1 MKGNELMSYEKR
13 KTQDM
18 PNLLNYN
25 GLIKI
30 LSMLGI
36 VSLSSLHCCYAG
48 ENMKNTME
56 TKKYYVSPNG
66 SDNEN
71 GSAEH
76 PFATIQKAADAAGPG
91 SQIIVR
97 AGTYREYVTI
107 KNSGTGESPVI
118 FSGERGSNGE
128 WKTIIDPGIPVTKWE
143 PAPEIGSGVYKTTG
157 IPFRPYCMTL
167 DGKLIVRI
175 SDNLMELGE
184 KGKSLKELT
193 SDSMNNNSMGGFT
206 LLSLPENT
214 ISSHGQLCGKTVDFW
229 DGVEVMYGYVDKKTY
244 IRFRNGE
251 NPNGKSIK
259 ASDKKPAVNIADKS
273 NIIIRD
279 FMICG
284 ARESIFVEGKKARNN
299 IIENNCLKHG
309 INRVHIT
316 SGSSNNIV
324 KNNIMTLGYLR
335 GELFRAGSQDDKL
348 GRHLYTVFKYMVGP
362 HLSDDRGVYIN
373 AAGKNNEACGN
384 IIYGGLL
391 GISVK
396 ATPDLN
402 IHDNIICNMSS
413 VGLVT
418 ATNDLKENSPANKD
432 KCVSGGKFYDNMIY
446 DCGINLRIHCYAN
459 YSIPRKEYFY
469 GNLLYQPKNAGMQI
483 FVCHLRDP
491 WPLGNLDE
499 QQIYIYQNTIYN
511 GSFFH
516 IKGSL
521 ETLKKR
527 GFPENRRLSFFLVNN
542 MILTPITDPE
552 IIERTRKQG
561 TELFA
566 NNLLFTTIPGNIPV
580 NNISVSPAEES
591 KCVSLTMKNTPLGA
605 MPYLQLPLESPARH
619 AGIDLSQSFTVDGKQ
634 YPSMPGMKKGYF
646 NGNTPD
652 LGAFQNDKLNEKF
665 FKMFSVLKNITQ

>member
-1 MKGNELMSYEKR
+1 MKGNELMNHEKR

-18 PNLLNYN
+18 PNRLNYN
-25 GLIKI
+25 GLVKI

-56 TKKYYVSPNG
+56 TKKYYVAPNG

-107 KNSGTGESPVI
+107 KNSGTGESPVT

-128 WKTIIDPGIPVTKWE
+128 WMTIIDPGIPVTKWE
-143 PAPEIGSGVYKTTG
+143 PAPEIGSGVYKTAS

-167 DGKLIVRI
+167 DDKLIVRI
-175 SDNLMELGE
+175 SDNLMELKD

-193 SDSMNNNSMGGFT
+193 ADSMNNNSMGGFT
-206 LLSLPENT
+206 LLSLPENAVST
-214 ISSHGQLCGKTVDFW
+214 HAQLCGKTVNFW

-259 ASDKKPAVNIADKS
+259 ASDKKPAVNIVDKS

-279 FMICG
+279 FMIQG
-284 ARESIFVEGKKARNN
+284 ARESMLIEGKNANNN
-299 IIENNCLKHG
+299 IIENNHLRHG
-309 INRVHIT
+309 ISRIHII
-316 SGSSNNIV
+316 SDASDNII
-324 KNNIMTLGYLR
+324 KNNVMTLGYLK
-335 GELFRAGSQDDKL
+335 GELFRAGSKEDKL
-348 GRHLYTVFKYMVGP
+348 GRHLYTVFKYIIGH
-362 HLSDDRGVYIN
+362 HLSDDHGIYIRK
-373 AAGKNNEACGN
+373 AGKNNEVSNN
-384 IIYGGLL
+384 ILYQGLI
-391 GISVK
+391 GIDVV
-396 ATPDLN
+396 ATPELN
-402 IHDNIICNMSS
+402 VHDNIITNMSS
-413 VGLVT
+413 VGLCTSTTELEKTSVT
-418 ATNDLKENSPANKD
+418 SCT
-432 KCVSGGKFYDNMIY
+432 GGRFYNNMIY
-446 DCGINLRIHCYAN
+446 NCGINLRIHCYAN

-469 GNLLYQPKNAGMQI
+469 GNLLCQPENAGMQI
-483 FVCHLRDP
+483 FVCHLFGA
-491 WPLGNLDE
+491 WPFGKPDE

-516 IKGSL
+516 IKGSI
-521 ETLKKR
+521 ESLKKR
-527 GFPENRRLSFFLVNN
+527 GFTGKLSFFLMNN
-542 MILTPITDPE
+542 MILTPIRDPE

-566 NNLLFTTIPGNIPV
+566 NNLLLTTIPGNIPV
-580 NNISVSPAEES
+580 NNISVSPQEES
-591 KCVSLTMKNTPLGA
+591 KCVSVTMKNTPLGA

-619 AGIDLSQSFTVDGKQ
+619 AGIDLSKSFTVDGKQ
-634 YPSMPGMKKGYF
+634 YPPMPGMKKGYF
-646 NGNTPD
+646 SGNAPD
-652 LGAFQNDKLNEKF
+652 LGAFQNAKLNEKF